1 MIMFPNVSLM
11 RHLQCDREQ
20 SETVRTHKGTGAR
33 GGRGVVSG
41 QRDPLCQL
49 FSDSPQAVLHEPVV
63 WAGLPQRMGGA
74 GQSHSGHLRG
84 ADGSVLCCSG
94 SRPFEGAVS
103 REHPCLVP
111 RLFLPALKAAVTGS
125 PPRVHPPTQHS
136 DFQNEL
142 GPHTSAAAGAGPRSR
157 GQSEGLGKD
166 TAQAVQG
173 PAHLCPHLTSKPWPA
188 ASPS

>member
-1 MIMFPNVSLM
+1 MGVGWFQDRGTLCVS
-11 RHLQCDREQ
+11 C
-20 SETVRTHKGTGAR
+20 SVTVPRRSCMSQWSGQDCHKG
-33 GGRGVVSG
+33 
-41 QRDPLCQL
+41 
-49 FSDSPQAVLHEPVV
+49 
-63 WAGLPQRMGGA
+63 WGA
-74 GQSHSGHLRG
+74 GQSYSGHLRG

-125 PPRVHPPTQHS
+125 PPRVHPPTQHAVTRNS

-173 PAHLCPHLTSKPWPA
+173 PAHLCPHLTSKPWPVA
-188 ASPS
+188 PPS